1 MQKKSAAPAR
11 RLFVAVSLPALLAG
25 APALAQ
31 QAADSPQTTWS
42 LSATTAQQFGA
53 DLDSGGDV
61 EASRVSLNA
70 SAARR
75 IDSRFEAGMNLS
87 YQFDDWTFG
96 NPAAF
101 GNVAPW
107 GDIHRAGIGLRLGY
121 AGENGWRYALAPSV
135 QWAGESGA
143 DADDGFIY
151 GAVASATK
159 AFTPR
164 LTLGMGL
171 AVFRDI
177 KETEFFPYL
186 AVNWNI
192 TDRLKLA
199 NPFAAGPAGPG
210 GLELSYALNNG
221 REVGFGAAFRRYRFA
236 LDTNGPSVGGIGE
249 AESIP
254 VFLRVSQDLGKAS
267 RLDFYAGAMFNGKLT
282 VEFPNDAGEIS
293 EDYDTAPFIGIT
305 LGTRF

>member
-1 MQKKSAAPAR
+1 
-11 RLFVAVSLPALLAG
+11 
-25 APALAQ
+25 
-31 QAADSPQTTWS
+31 
-42 LSATTAQQFGA
+42 
-53 DLDSGGDV
+53 
-61 EASRVSLNA
+61 
-70 SAARR
+70 
-75 IDSRFEAGMNLS
+75 MNLS
-87 YQFDDWTFG
+87 NQFDDWKFG

-107 GDIHRAGIGLRLGY
+107 GDIHRAGVGLRLGY

-143 DADDGFIY
+143 NTGDGFIY

-159 AFTPR
+159 TFSPR

-171 AVFRDI
+171 AVSRDI
-177 KETEFFPYL
+177 EQTDFFPYL
-186 AVNWNI
+186 AVSWNI

-199 NPFAAGPAGPG
+199 NPLAAGPAGPG

-221 REVGFGAAFRRYRFA
+221 CEVGFGAAFRRYRFA
-236 LDTNGPSVGGIGE
+236 LDKNGPSGGGIGE

-254 VFLRVSQDLGKAS
+254 VFLRASQNIDKAT

-282 VEFPNDAGEIS
+282 VEFSNGAGEIS
-293 EDYDTAPFIGIT
+293 EKYGTAPFIGIT